1 MTDLNTSQGQQLRRV
16 LKPRHLNTVSYTHL

>member
-16 LKPRHLNTVSYTHL
+16 LKPRHLNMIAIG